1 MKTSRLRDA
10 TLATVAALALAACAG
25 SKEAPE
31 DEARAAFDDVRT
43 SIQTV
48 VSDPGRAAQ
57 ATALVDEMERNF
69 REMAA
74 NVNERRAAI
83 LKLSANYDTPEAELE
98 AALARERDIMRA
110 NRKHFSD
117 TRRRLAEILTDE
129 EWDKLQKQRS
139 KALEKAI
146 AAALS

>member
-1 MKTSRLRDA
+1 MMPMRLREIMLAA
-10 TLATVAALALAACAG
+10 TAAIALTACAG

-43 SIQTV
+43 SIQSV

-57 ATALVDEMERNF
+57 ATALVDDMERNF

-74 NVNERRAAI
+74 NVDERRAAI

-98 AALARERDIMRA
+98 AALARERDIMRT

-129 EWDKLQKQRS
+129 EWDELQKQRS
-139 KALEKAI
+139 EALEKAI